1 MHKMIHSDGKKLSR
15 GFDKLMLAVNIPSLT
30 AVTALSIIYLLI
42 IRRTKVPDDFFRLY
56 ITCFFVTCA
65 YSFTVSVIV
74 AVITNLRLSG
84 HRKYT
89 YIEILGEQMVISRYV
104 RSSAG
109 EKGLTIYRRLWVM
122 DLSNVEQVTCTG
134 RRVIVK
140 GKARYFEAPASWLD
154 YSCTESGRAEF
165 DYHWY
170 DEYGGEE
177 VSAASFPDSFF
188 YAERVAQRIIFCS
201 EKQKRREIR
210 RKEFRQRMLEIAA
223 QRRARKKP
231 KERVFRGYE
240 IERKF

>member
-1 MHKMIHSDGKKLSR
+1 MHKMIHSDKQKLSH
-15 GFDKLMLAVNIPSLT
+15 GFDKIMLAVNVPSLT

-42 IRRTKVPDDFFRLY
+42 LRRTGVPDDFFKLY
-56 ITCFFVTCA
+56 ITCFFITCA

-74 AVITNLRLSG
+74 AVIANLRLAG
-84 HRKYT
+84 HMKYT

-109 EKGLTIYRRLWVM
+109 EKGLTVYRRLWVM
-122 DLSNVEQVTCTG
+122 DLENVEQVTCTG
-134 RRVIVK
+134 RRVIIK
-140 GKARYFEAPASWLD
+140 GKARYFEAPAGWLD
-154 YSCTESGRAEF
+154 YSCTENGRAEF

-177 VSAASFPDSFF
+177 VSQASFPDSFF

-210 RKEFRQRMLEIAA
+210 RREFRQRMLEIAA
-223 QRRARKKP
+223 RRRARKKP